1 MHTSKHLLIVI
12 MDGEHA
18 RLVRQGIDFALHT
31 VWSRDSEF
39 AHQKSA
45 ALGRDAPGASFH
57 SGSSAHHGVAPRH
70 DPHDLSRQRFAMQI
84 GEEVNAMA
92 ARDEYTELVLVAP
105 SDTLNVLRQAL
116 DRAAVAKLVGS
127 VARDLVKVPDHE
139 LQPHLREWIRPV
151 HRPAL

>member
-1 MHTSKHLLIVI
+1 
-12 MDGEHA
+12 
-18 RLVRQGIDFALHT
+18 
-31 VWSRDSEF
+31 
-39 AHQKSA
+39 
-45 ALGRDAPGASFH
+45 
-57 SGSSAHHGVAPRH
+57 
-70 DPHDLSRQRFAMQI
+70 MQI